1 MLKAFYIKYFFIL
14 LIAEIRRVQLYFWQ
28 ITNEIR
34 RVQLYF
40 W

>member
-28 ITNEIR
+28 ITNEMGC
-34 RVQLYF
+34 VQLYF
-40 W
+40 